1 MWNKLKD
8 YYLGENTFSVPRE
21 KEVTRTDKN
30 GGKSTKIISCRLQFV
45 ESARFMASF
54 LSNLANNFAD

>member
-8 YYLGENTFSVPRE
+8 YYLGENTFSVLRE
-21 KEVTRTDKN
+21 KEVTRNDKN

-54 LSNLANNFAD
+54 LSNLVNNFAE